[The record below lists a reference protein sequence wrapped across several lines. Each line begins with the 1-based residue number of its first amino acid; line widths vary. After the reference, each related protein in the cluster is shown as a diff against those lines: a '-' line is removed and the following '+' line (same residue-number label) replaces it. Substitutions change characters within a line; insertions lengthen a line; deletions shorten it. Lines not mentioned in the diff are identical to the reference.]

1 MTTMDDIARLRHR
14 RRAWAWAGWGGIAGS
29 IAALTISSALR
40 SGVVS
45 TVLAFIWLVVSAL
58 GVVGLSIAAVDTV
71 RLHHRARSVP
81 AVPPAARRSGRHTTS
96 SVILWA
102 LEAVRMVLMLC
113 FVAYFLSVQV
123 VAIAYLAGSRGS
135 GSWAPIPIDG
145 VGAAIGD
152 ILIGLFWEIIFGL
165 IFVIAGLL
173 VHAKFQERREERA
186 RQAA

>member
-1 MTTMDDIARLRHR
+1 MSTMDDIARLRHR

-29 IAALTISSALR
+29 IAALGISSAL
-40 SGVVS
+40 GPGAVA

-81 AVPPAARRSGRHTTS
+81 AVPSAASRSS
-96 SVILWA
+96 SVVLWV

-123 VAIAYLAGSRGS
+123 AAIAYLAGSRSGS
-135 GSWAPIPIDG
+135 GSSAPIPLDG

-173 VHAKFQERREERA
+173 IHAQFRERRGA
-186 RQAA
+186 RLVQDKDLTS